1 MGAPKKLQKEPQESS
16 KTSVFSKTLVWF
28 LKNGSKR
35 RPTDS
40 RSPPGRQKDAKKLAQ
55 GGTGGSLRRFEN
67 HKKAPRQVF
76 FRGAEKTLIPGT
88 KNMLL
93 STLWDPK
100 GLPNDSPGPTS
111 GADRKFWIRIR
122 LCVND
127 DWPMCLYDSEPSPLP
142 IRPTSKQNSEIRK
155 LEISKTRKLENAK
168 PCKLENSTTRT
179 PDNSTTRKLEIST
192 TRELETRNPENSK
205 KKKTRKL
212 DNSTT

>member
-1 MGAPKKLQKEPQESS
+1 M
-16 KTSVFSKTLVWF
+16 KTR
-28 LKNGSKR
+28 R
-35 RPTDS
+35 RPGGPEKDS
-40 RSPPGRQKDAKKLAQ
+40 RRLQMDPKWLPGNLKFESFDLKVETCTKDK
-55 GGTGGSLRRFEN
+55 
-67 HKKAPRQVF
+67 
-76 FRGAEKTLIPGT
+76 
-88 KNMLL
+88 LL
-93 STLWDPK
+93 STHWDPK

-192 TRELETRNPENSK
+192 TRELENAKPQKLLK
-205 KKKTRKL
+205 KRKTRKL